1 MEQRVPTLRLDPLS
15 LVTDPDAAIKA
26 ANWARSHRSEG
37 PILISATGSAG
48 TVQAVQEKLGAGNA
62 GQLIESSLAEI
73 ARLLVTSGFH
83 RLIVAGGET
92 SGAVVAALGI
102 QRLHIGPCIDPGIH
116 WAVSESEPHL
126 ALALKSGNFGSEDF
140 FEKAWSILP

>member
-1 MEQRVPTLRLDPLS
+1 MEKRVPTLRLDPLS
-15 LVTDPDAAIKA
+15 LATDPEAAIKA
-26 ANWARSHRSEG
+26 ADWARSRMSEI
-37 PILISATGSAG
+37 PILISATASADE
-48 TVQAVQEKLGAGNA
+48 VLAVQEKLGAVNA
-62 GQLIESSLAEI
+62 GRLIESCLAEI
-73 ARLLVTSGFH
+73 ARLLVSSGVR

-102 QRLHIGPCIDPGIH
+102 RRLHIGPCIDPGVH